1 MLRHYAPLKLMKQQ
15 IFTVKKIDDWK
26 AVAQAVAR
34 ELTPGTILG
43 LSGPLGAGKT
53 TFVQYLAEELG
64 AEKRPK
70 SPTFTLRRDYSIIGG
85 RSMITKLIHV
95 DAYRIERSEDL
106 LPLNL
111 DEDLLAPGTAV
122 AIEWPENVKEWIAKR
137 KATFRSL
144 EIRLGK
150 GEERE
155 VFFT

>member
-1 MLRHYAPLKLMKQQ
+1 MKF
-15 IFTVKKIDDWK
+15 IVEKIENWK

-70 SPTFTLRRDYSIIGG
+70 SPTFTLRRDYSIIGN

-111 DEDLLAPGTAV
+111 DEDLLAPGTMV
-122 AIEWPENVKEWIAKR
+122 AIEWPENVKEWIGRRGDRYREMK
-137 KATFRSL
+137 
-144 EIRLGK
+144 IRIM
-150 GEERE
+150 EDQSRE
-155 VFFT
+155 VTFA